1 VGDECYADPNEE
13 QSPPGR
19 VHPFGKNWPRRNLL
33 DVCHIAITPSN
44 RTTKAELVS
53 VLLICGIVAS
63 VLYFAMN
70 VFIPLQ
76 WQGYSFASQVI
87 SELSAIDAPTRSLWV
102 PLGVAY
108 GVLMLAFG
116 WGVWVSGRGNRP
128 LRIAGALIFIYS
140 IIGLA
145 WPPMHQRE
153 VVAAGG
159 ATLTDTLHIVWSIAW
174 VVFMLAAIA
183 FGAFALGKGFRRY
196 SIATLAILVAFGVL
210 TGLDAPKLSTNL
222 PTPLIGVWER
232 IQIGVVIVW
241 EMVLAIALLRMQRAA
256 PRPADK
262 RALAGAAP

>member
-1 VGDECYADPNEE
+1 MAA
-13 QSPPGR
+13 PG
-19 VHPFGKNWPRRNLL
+19 
-33 DVCHIAITPSN
+33 IAITPSN

-102 PLGVAY
+102 PLGIAY

-159 ATLTDTLHIVWSIAW
+159 GTLTDTLHIVWSIAW

-183 FGAFALGKGFRRY
+183 FGAFALGKRFRRY
-196 SIATLAILVAFGVL
+196 CIATLAILVAFGVL

-241 EMVLAIALLRMQRAA
+241 DMVLAIALLRMQHTT
-256 PRPADK
+256 PRPAGK
-262 RALAGAAP
+262 RSLAGAAQ

>member
-1 VGDECYADPNEE
+1 M
-13 QSPPGR
+13 
-19 VHPFGKNWPRRNLL
+19 
-33 DVCHIAITPSN
+33 CHIAITPSN

>member
-1 VGDECYADPNEE
+1 
-13 QSPPGR
+13 
-19 VHPFGKNWPRRNLL
+19 
-33 DVCHIAITPSN
+33 VCHIAITPSN

>member
-1 VGDECYADPNEE
+1 MAA
-13 QSPPGR
+13 PG
-19 VHPFGKNWPRRNLL
+19 
-33 DVCHIAITPSN
+33 IAITPSN

-63 VLYFAMN
+63 VLYVVMN
-70 VFIPLQ
+70 IFIPLQ

-102 PLGVAY
+102 PLGIVY
-108 GVLMLAFG
+108 GVLMIAFG
-116 WGVWVSGRGNRP
+116 GGVWVSGRGNRP
-128 LRIAGALIFIYS
+128 LRIAGTLILIYS

-159 ATLTDTLHIVWSIAW
+159 GTLTDTLHIAWSVAW

-210 TGLDAPKLSTNL
+210 TGLDAPKLSANL

-241 EMVLAIALLRMQRAA
+241 DMVLAIALLRMQRAA
-256 PRPADK
+256 PRPADE
-262 RALAGAAP
+262 RSLAGAAP

>member
-1 VGDECYADPNEE
+1 MAAPSIG
-13 QSPPGR
+13 
-19 VHPFGKNWPRRNLL
+19 
-33 DVCHIAITPSN
+33 ITPSD
-44 RTTKAELVS
+44 RTAKAVPVS
-53 VLLICGIVAS
+53 VLLICGIVAA

-70 VFIPLQ
+70 VFVPLQ

-102 PLGVAY
+102 PLGIAY
-108 GVLMLAFG
+108 GVLMVAFG

-128 LRIAGALIFIYS
+128 LRTAGALILIYS

-159 ATLTDTLHIVWSIAW
+159 GTLTDTLHIAWSAAW
-174 VVFMLAAIA
+174 VIFMLAAIA
-183 FGAFALGKGFRRY
+183 FSAFALGKRFRRY
-196 SIATLAILVAFGVL
+196 SLATLAILVAFGIL
-210 TGLDAPKLSTNL
+210 TGVEAPKLSANL

-241 EMVLAIALLRMQRAA
+241 DIVLAVALLRMQRAA
-256 PRPADK
+256 PRPTDEPS
-262 RALAGAAP
+262 LAGVAQ

>member
-1 VGDECYADPNEE
+1 MAAP
-13 QSPPGR
+13 S
-19 VHPFGKNWPRRNLL
+19 
-33 DVCHIAITPSN
+33 IAITPSN
-44 RTTKAELVS
+44 RTAKAELVS
-53 VLLICGIVAS
+53 VLLVCGIVS
-63 VLYFAMN
+63 SLLYLIMN
-70 VFIPLQ
+70 VYIPLQ
-76 WQGYSFASQVI
+76 WRGYSFASQVI

-102 PLGVAY
+102 PLGIVY
-108 GVLMLAFG
+108 TLLMVAFG

-159 ATLTDTLHIVWSIAW
+159 GTLTDTLHIVRSFAW
-174 VVFMLAAIA
+174 VTFMLAAIA
-183 FGAFALGKGFRRY
+183 FGAAALGKRFRLY

-210 TGLDAPKLSTNL
+210 TGVDAPKLSTNL

-241 EMVLAIALLRMQRAA
+241 DMVLAMALLRMQRAA

-262 RALAGAAP
+262 PSLAGAAP

>member
-1 VGDECYADPNEE
+1 MAA
-13 QSPPGR
+13 PP
-19 VHPFGKNWPRRNLL
+19 
-33 DVCHIAITPSN
+33 IAITPPN
-44 RTTKAELVS
+44 QATKVALVS
-53 VLLICGIVAS
+53 VLLICGVLAS
-63 VLYFAMN
+63 VLYVAMN

-87 SELSAIDAPTRSLWV
+87 SELSAIDAPTRWLWV
-102 PLGVAY
+102 PLGIAY
-108 GVLMLAFG
+108 GLLMVAFG

-159 ATLTDTLHIVWSIAW
+159 ATLTDTLHIVWSAAW
-174 VVFMLAAIA
+174 VAFMLASLA
-183 FGAFALGKGFRRY
+183 FGAAGFGKRFRRY
-196 SIATLAILVAFGVL
+196 SIATLATLVVFGML
-210 TGLDAPKLSTNL
+210 TFVDAPKLSTNL

-241 EMVLAIALLRMQRAA
+241 DVVLALALLRMQGTT

-262 RALAGAAP
+262 PSLAGAAR

>member
-1 VGDECYADPNEE
+1 MAT
-13 QSPPGR
+13 PG
-19 VHPFGKNWPRRNLL
+19 
-33 DVCHIAITPSN
+33 IAITAPN
-44 RTTKAELVS
+44 KTATAVPLTR
-53 VLLICGIVAS
+53 LLLACGIVS
-63 VLYFAMN
+63 SLLYVAMN

-102 PLGVAY
+102 PLGVVY
-108 GVLMLAFG
+108 SVLMVAFG
-116 WGVWVSGRGNRP
+116 WGVWLSARGNRP
-128 LRIAGALIFIYS
+128 LRVAGALILVYS

-159 ATLTDTLHIVWSIAW
+159 GTLTDTLHIVWSAAW
-174 VVFMLAAIA
+174 VAFMLAAIA
-183 FGAFALGKGFRRY
+183 FSAFALGKRFRIY

-232 IQIGVVIVW
+232 IQIGVVMVW
-241 EMVLAIALLRMQRAA
+241 DMVLAIALLRLQRTAS
-256 PRPADK
+256 RPAEN
-262 RALAGAAP
+262 RSFAGAAP

>member
-1 VGDECYADPNEE
+1 M
-13 QSPPGR
+13 
-19 VHPFGKNWPRRNLL
+19 
-33 DVCHIAITPSN
+33 
-44 RTTKAELVS
+44 S

-63 VLYFAMN
+63 VLYVAIN
-70 VFIPLQ
+70 VFVPLQ

-102 PLGVAY
+102 PLGIAY
-108 GVLMLAFG
+108 GVLMVAFG
-116 WGVWVSGRGNRP
+116 WGVWVSGRDNRS
-128 LRIAGALIFIYS
+128 LRIPGALILIYS

-159 ATLTDTLHIVWSIAW
+159 GTLTDTLHIAWSVAW
-174 VVFMLAAIA
+174 VIFMLAAIA
-183 FGAFALGKGFRRY
+183 FSAFALGKRFRRY

-210 TGLDAPKLSTNL
+210 TGLDAPKVSANL

-241 EMVLAIALLRMQRAA
+241 DMVLAIALLRMQRAA

-262 RALAGAAP
+262 RWLVGAAP